1 MKLKDGGEIHVRCF
15 GRYNSSLWD
24 DVMAELPALTEQ
36 DVIIVN
42 FGAWYPRFNFNEPR
56 VTQPALALPASCSHL
71 VLSRTCLACSSS
83 RCQLCAK
90 VTHSNGWLRG
100 CAHTKR
106 CTIRDALLAASA

>member
-1 MKLKDGGEIHVRCF
+1 MKLRDGGEIHVRCF

-56 VTQPALALPASCSHL
+56 VTQPAAPLAAPWTCQVHAH
-71 VLSRTCLACSSS
+71 TCLACSSWRVS
-83 RCQLCAK
+83 H
-90 VTHSNGWLRG
+90 VLR
-100 CAHTKR
+100 
-106 CTIRDALLAASA
+106 